1 MNNDSTTQKKKKQ
14 RNWLQFFGVSL
25 TKILLDGEI
34 FENLKGSCFFS
45 FEEGKNILQD
55 GPLLV
60 INGGKTSI
68 NGLIN
73 G

>member
-1 MNNDSTTQKKKKQ
+1 MNNDEQRLQKK
-14 RNWLQFFGVSL
+14 NNEAGCSFFGVFL